1 MAVIVS
7 TKTCFPEHYYPQ
19 NTLLTAAQEEWKRKR
34 ASILKPL
41 EQFYTNVKVNGR
53 YLSWPL
59 ERYTEQTT
67 FEERNNAYIET
78 ALELGERTICALLDQ
93 VQMSPQEIDQLTT
106 ISTTGIAVPALDAR
120 LMNRIPFSR
129 GMKRLP
135 LFGLGCVGGAS
146 GIARTA
152 DYLQGHP
159 DEAVILFAVELCSLT
174 IQRDDLSMANL
185 VASGLFGDGAAAVLM
200 VGDDHPRAQ
209 QATLAPALSARGT
222 PVPRAR
228 GGSADERVQ
237 RAKPLPRVIDSQSHF
252 FPETEHIMGWD
263 VTNSGFKVLLSA
275 DIAQL
280 AQSEVRPLMEAFL
293 GKHDLTITDI
303 DHWLVHPGGPK
314 VIQALE
320 DGLGLPD
327 EALMLSWESLA
338 EAGNISS
345 ASVLLI
351 LDMTMKRLQPKPGE
365 RGVLMAMGPAFCAE
379 LVLLQW

>member
-1 MAVIVS
+1 MPVIVS
-7 TKTCFPEHYYPQ
+7 TKTGFPENYYPQ
-19 NTLLTAAQEEWKRKR
+19 NTLLTAAQEEWSLKR

-41 EQFYTNVKVNGR
+41 EQFYTNVKVKGR
-53 YLSWPL
+53 YLAWPL
-59 ERYTEQTT
+59 ERYKKPTT

-78 ALELGERTICALLDQ
+78 ALELGGQTICALLDQ
-93 VQMSPQEIDQLTT
+93 VQMAPQEIDQLTT

-135 LFGLGCVGGAS
+135 LFGLGCVGGAA

-209 QATLAPALSARGT
+209 RM
-222 PVPRAR
+222 
-228 GGSADERVQ
+228 Q

-252 FPETEHIMGWD
+252 FPDTEHIMGWD

-280 AQSEVRPLMEAFL
+280 AQSEVRPSMEAFL
-293 GKHDLTITDI
+293 GRHNLTMADI
-303 DHWLVHPGGPK
+303 DRWLVHPGGPR

-320 DGLGLPD
+320 DGLDLPD
-327 EALMLSWESLA
+327 QALALSWESLS

-351 LDMTMKRLQPKPGE
+351 LDKTMKRLQPKPGE
-365 RGVLMAMGPAFCAE
+365 FGVLMAMGPAFCAE

>member
-1 MAVIVS
+1 MSIIVS
-7 TKTCFPEHYYPQ
+7 VKTGFPEHYYPQ
-19 NTLLTAAQEEWKRKR
+19 NTLLTAAQEEWSLKR

-59 ERYTEQTT
+59 ERYQKPTT

-78 ALELGERTICALLDQ
+78 ALALGEGTICALLDQ
-93 VQMSPQEIDQLTT
+93 MQMSPQEIDQLMV
-106 ISTTGIAVPALDAR
+106 ISTTGIAVPSLDAR

-135 LFGLGCVGGAS
+135 LFGLGCVGGAA

-159 DEAVILFAVELCSLT
+159 EEAVILYAVELCSLT
-174 IQRDDLSMANL
+174 LQRDDLSMANL

-200 VGDDHPRAQ
+200 VGDEHA
-209 QATLAPALSARGT
+209 
-222 PVPRAR
+222 
-228 GGSADERVQ
+228 
-237 RAKPLPRVIDSQSHF
+237 RAKPGLPRVIDSQSQF

-275 DIAQL
+275 DIAGL
-280 AQSEVRPLMEAFL
+280 AQSEVRPSMEAFL
-293 GKHDLTITDI
+293 GRHGLTIADI
-303 DHWLVHPGGPK
+303 DHWLVHPGGPR
-314 VIQALE
+314 VIQALA
-320 DGLGLPD
+320 DGLGLRD
-327 EALMLSWESLA
+327 EALALSWETLA
-338 EAGNISS
+338 EVGNVSS

-351 LDMTMKRLQPKPGE
+351 LDKTMKRSQPKAGE
-365 RGVLMAMGPAFCAE
+365 WGVLMAMGPAFCAE

>member
-1 MAVIVS
+1 MSVIVS
-7 TKTCFPEHYYPQ
+7 ATTGFPEHYYPQ
-19 NTLLTAAQEEWKRKR
+19 STLLTAAQEEWKRKR

-41 EQFYTNVKVNGR
+41 EQFYTNVKVKGR
-53 YLSWPL
+53 YLAWPL
-59 ERYTEQTT
+59 ERYKKPTT
-67 FEERNNAYIET
+67 FEERNHAYIET
-78 ALELGERTICALLDQ
+78 ALELGEQTICALLDHA
-93 VQMSPQEIDQLTT
+93 QMSPQEIDQLTV

-135 LFGLGCVGGAS
+135 LFGLGCVGGAA

-200 VGDDHPRAQ
+200 VGDDHPQAQRAQ
-209 QATLAPALSARGT
+209 PMPQ
-222 PVPRAR
+222 
-228 GGSADERVQ
+228 
-237 RAKPLPRVIDSQSHF
+237 VIDSQSHF
-252 FPETEHIMGWD
+252 FPQTEHIMGWD
-263 VTNSGFKVLLSA
+263 VTNSGFKVMLSA
-275 DIAQL
+275 DIAGL
-280 AQSEVRPLMEAFL
+280 AQSEIRPSMEAFL
-293 GKHDLTITDI
+293 GKHDLTIADI

-314 VIQALE
+314 VIEALE

-327 EALMLSWESLA
+327 EALTLSWETL
-338 EAGNISS
+338 EEVGNISS
-345 ASVLLI
+345 ASVLII
-351 LDMTMKRLQPKPGE
+351 LNKFMKQTQPKPGE
-365 RGVLMAMGPAFCAE
+365 CAVLMAMGPGFCAE

>member
-7 TKTCFPEHYYPQ
+7 ATTGFPEHYYPQ
-19 NTLLTAAQEEWKRKR
+19 NTLLTAAQQEWTRKR
-34 ASILKPL
+34 PSILKPL
-41 EQFYTNVKVNGR
+41 EQFYTNVKVKGR
-53 YLSWPL
+53 YLAWPL
-59 ERYTEQTT
+59 ERYKKPTT
-67 FEERNNAYIET
+67 FEERNDAYIET
-78 ALELGERTICALLDQ
+78 ALELGEQTICALLDHA
-93 VQMSPQEIDQLTT
+93 QMSPQEIDQLTT
-106 ISTTGIAVPALDAR
+106 ISTTGIAVPSLDAR
-120 LMNRIPFSR
+120 LMKRIPFSR
-129 GMKRLP
+129 GMERLT
-135 LFGLGCVGGAS
+135 LFVLGCVGGAAC
-146 GIARTA
+146 IARTA
-152 DYLQGHP
+152 DYLQGHS

-209 QATLAPALSARGT
+209 PG
-222 PVPRAR
+222 
-228 GGSADERVQ
+228 
-237 RAKPLPRVIDSQSHF
+237 LPRVIDSQSHF

-275 DIAQL
+275 DIAGL
-280 AQSEVRPLMEAFL
+280 AQSEVRPIMEAFL
-293 GKHDLTITDI
+293 GKHHLTIADI

-320 DGLGLPD
+320 HGLGLPD
-327 EALMLSWESLA
+327 ESLALSWESLA

-351 LDMTMKRLQPKPGE
+351 LDKFMKRWQPKPGE
-365 RGVLMAMGPAFCAE
+365 CGLLMAMGPAFCAE

>member
-1 MAVIVS
+1 MSMIVS
-7 TKTCFPEHYYPQ
+7 TKTGFPEHYYPQ
-19 NTLLTAAQEEWKRKR
+19 HTLLTAAQQEWKLQRP
-34 ASILKPL
+34 SIVKPL
-41 EQFYTNVKVNGR
+41 EQFYTNVKVKGR
-53 YLSWPL
+53 YLAWPL
-59 ERYTEQTT
+59 ERYKEPTT

-78 ALELGERTICALLDQ
+78 ALELGEQTICALLDQ
-93 VQMSPQEIDQLTT
+93 VQMSPQEIDQLTI

-135 LFGLGCVGGAS
+135 LFGLGCVGGAA

-159 DEAVILFAVELCSLT
+159 QEAVILFAVELCSLT

-185 VASGLFGDGAAAVLM
+185 IASGLFGDGAAAVLM

-209 QATLAPALSARGT
+209 SG
-222 PVPRAR
+222 
-228 GGSADERVQ
+228 
-237 RAKPLPRVIDSQSHF
+237 LPRVIDSQSHF

-275 DIAQL
+275 DIAGL
-280 AQSEVRPLMEAFL
+280 AQSEVRPILEAFL
-293 GKHDLTITDI
+293 GKHDLTIADI

-320 DGLGLPD
+320 AGLGLPD
-327 EALMLSWESLA
+327 EALTLSWESLA

-345 ASVLLI
+345 AAVLLI
-351 LDMTMKRLQPKPGE
+351 LDKTMKRLQPKPGE
-365 RGVLMAMGPAFCAE
+365 WGVLMAMGPAFCAE

>member
-1 MAVIVS
+1 MSVIVS
-7 TKTCFPEHYYPQ
+7 TKTGFPEHYYPQ
-19 NTLLTAAQEEWKRKR
+19 NTLLTAAQQEWKKKR
-34 ASILKPL
+34 ASIVKPL
-41 EQFYTNVKVNGR
+41 EQFYTNVKVKGR
-53 YLSWPL
+53 YLAWPL
-59 ERYTEQTT
+59 ERYKKPTT

-78 ALELGERTICALLDQ
+78 ALELGEQTICALLDQ

-129 GMKRLP
+129 RMKRLP
-135 LFGLGCVGGAS
+135 LFGLGCLGGAA

-159 DEAVILFAVELCSLT
+159 EEAVILFAVELCSLT
-174 IQRDDLSMANL
+174 IQRDDLSLANI

-200 VGDDHPRAQ
+200 VGADHPRAQ
-209 QATLAPALSARGT
+209 PG
-222 PVPRAR
+222 
-228 GGSADERVQ
+228 
-237 RAKPLPRVIDSQSHF
+237 LPRVIDSQSQF

-275 DIAQL
+275 DIAKL
-280 AQSEVRPLMEAFL
+280 AKSEVRPSLEVFL
-293 GKHDLTITDI
+293 GKHSLSLADI

-320 DGLGLPD
+320 DGLGLHD
-327 EALMLSWESLA
+327 EALTLSWESLA

-351 LDMTMKRLQPKPGE
+351 LDKAMKRLRPTPGE
-365 RGVLMAMGPAFCAE
+365 YGVLMAMGPAFSAE
-379 LVLLQW
+379 LVLLGW